1 MADLRH
7 PAPANSSSTR
17 SKYSAFGAAWRAPRL
32 ANPVTLCDGH
42 GIFFV
47 AASGQIQIQMAADSA
62 GLADY
67 RVELRFGL
75 L

>member
-1 MADLRH
+1 
-7 PAPANSSSTR
+7 
-17 SKYSAFGAAWRAPRL
+17 
-32 ANPVTLCDGH
+32 
-42 GIFFV
+42 V
-47 AASGQIQIQMAADSA
+47 AASGQIQMAADSA